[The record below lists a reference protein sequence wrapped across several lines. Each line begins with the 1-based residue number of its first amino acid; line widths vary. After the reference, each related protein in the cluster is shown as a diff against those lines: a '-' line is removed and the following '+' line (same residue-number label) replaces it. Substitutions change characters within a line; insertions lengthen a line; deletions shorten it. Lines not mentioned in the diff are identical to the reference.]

1 MANEQQERI
10 RDLVRQNA
18 EALGVPYPLALSVLE
33 HESSYDPRARSPAGA
48 RGLMQLMPATAAE
61 YNVTDPFD
69 MPQNV
74 RAGIQYLAMLL
85 ERYHGDQRLATAAYN
100 AGPGA
105 VDRASGVPPFPE
117 TQHYV
122 EAVLARAA
130 ALQEAPSPEDEI
142 HRRWIYPTQ
151 EQADPSFTGTNLTGK
166 RGTEP
171 LPPGHPQRGGI
182 QVSYTGD
189 PRGPTEEEVDAI
201 FTAMNPP
208 GFFTRENLAEGGAGV
223 ATLGRD
229 LWGVARRL
237 ATPVLK
243 GGARVLPAGW
253 LAMPIIAA
261 VGGATGEFV
270 RQAQVPETVDVPGAR
285 SFGIESWPQ
294 ENAVGIDYEGAPNTI
309 AEQMWAAWVKALGEG
324 TLEAGGGAVFR
335 GLGKLGKSWK
345 GSAFSPED
353 RFEMAGKRFEESSGK
368 YVPAEDAVQPL
379 MDYGIA
385 PTKAGALRA
394 ATLAKHSNDATT
406 ALVAEAQDAI
416 PGGVWINKK
425 QLIDDLYEN
434 AGVPDART
442 RALTGTEAITEEFGE
457 VATPK
462 KAWAY
467 RPASDLGDIRPGGT
481 RTITKATPDPV
492 PGPAFRPNTRISR
505 RAGFKE
511 GAPLQA
517 SLARRAQEVAAMGG
531 GTDEMFLSATAL
543 NRFRQILNEMAG
555 PGFGK
560 IARGGDAA
568 LSPDEQTAMWAT
580 RAVRK
585 NLVDTVRVLEPSIPK
600 GRFGRLPRFADRLD
614 DQLRRTH
621 QFSNAEALASTVGK
635 QTLPGGLTSGMA
647 YLGGPLVGGTIGGF
661 YGGMPGAAVGGTAG
675 LVGGLSQL
683 HPRFR
688 SAVGGAMYRAGTR
701 ASSVPANIVRGIDT
715 LRSEGYRPPGFPR
728 PPLDNFGGLGPA
740 VEQLRNWSP
749 AQGSPP
755 VTGPPRPRGV
765 YSPGQFAPPPA
776 SPLVGPPRPDPT
788 VLNLILRSLG

>member
-48 RGLMQLMPATAAE
+48 RGLMQLMPATAEE

-229 LWGVARRL
+229 LLGVVRRL

-261 VGGATGEFV
+261 AGGATGEFV

-309 AEQMWAAWVKALGEG
+309 AEQMWAAAVKALGEG
-324 TLEAGGGAVFR
+324 TLEAGGGVVFR
-335 GLGKLGKSWK
+335 GLGKLGKTWK
-345 GSAFSPED
+345 GTAFSPED
-353 RFEMAGKRFEESSGK
+353 RFKMAGKRFDESSGK
-368 YVPAEDAVQPL
+368 YVPAKDPVQPL

-385 PTKAGALRA
+385 PTKEGALRA

-406 ALVAEAQDAI
+406 ALVREAQDAI

-425 QLIDDLYEN
+425 QIIDDLYEN
-434 AGVPDART
+434 AGVSDARV
-442 RALTGTEAITEEFGE
+442 RGLAGEEAVT
-457 VATPK
+457 
-462 KAWAY
+462 
-467 RPASDLGDIRPGGT
+467 
-481 RTITKATPDPV
+481 
-492 PGPAFRPNTRISR
+492 GPAFRPGTRVSQ

-531 GTDEMFLSATAL
+531 GTDEMFLSATDL

-580 RAVRK
+580 GAVRK

-647 YLGGPLVGGTIGGF
+647 YVAGPLVGGTIGGL
-661 YGGMPGAAVGGTAG
+661 YGGMPGAALGGTAG

-688 SAVGGAMYRAGTR
+688 SAVGGAAYRAGTR

-765 YSPGQFAPPPA
+765 YGPGQFAPPSS
-776 SPLVGPPRPDPT
+776 SPLVGPPRPD
-788 VLNLILRSLG
+788 VLNLILRSLR